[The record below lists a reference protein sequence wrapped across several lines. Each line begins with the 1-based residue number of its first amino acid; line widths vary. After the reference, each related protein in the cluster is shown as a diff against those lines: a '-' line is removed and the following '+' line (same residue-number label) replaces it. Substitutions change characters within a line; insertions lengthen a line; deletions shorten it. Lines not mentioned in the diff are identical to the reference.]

1 MVLKKMDIDTFKK
14 QTQSENEDAL
24 SSSSDD
30 TQESDTFIHINMGG
44 ITDVDRQVA
53 FEVSHLSVGPPEW
66 EYPLLKGK
74 I

>member
-14 QTQSENEDAL
+14 QRQSENEDVL

-30 TQESDTFIHINMGG
+30 TQESDTFLHINMEG
-44 ITDVDRQVA
+44 IVDVDRQVA
-53 FEVSHLSVGPPEW
+53 FQVSNLSVGPPEW